1 MTVETPAWVRELEMA
16 VPVYPQVLLTG
27 NVRDRYMLPG
37 PGGRP
42 RPCGLLQ
49 VVDRVCRAHGFGA
62 YYWHDQVRQRF
73 QLYRFD
79 ESMKLPDE
87 LKFLEEKSGDD
98 PVPPQ
103 DGEEPG
109 DIMAHLTRLREMLVC
124 TVGHRGPAIG
134 ALFPYAAA
142 VGGGDP
148 NDPEARSLLWLVE
161 ALGHAAQPVPSTASK
176 AAVPPYNTLFW
187 VVERPEQ
194 LPRGFPVDNR
204 RLRVIAVPEPSRD
217 ERRVLAR
224 RIVRDLTG
232 VEPERHDRTLREA
245 ADTLTS
251 ATHGMRNIETLAI
264 GRLARLRDLPPDRLD
279 DAARLYRVGVVD
291 NPWASTALREKIIGS
306 ADRPSGEA
314 YLNSRVIG
322 QPDAVRQAV
331 QVITR
336 SATGLTGAQTGSSPN
351 RPRGV
356 LFLSG
361 PTGVGKTELAKGI
374 AQLIIGDDAEPI
386 RFDMSEFAGEHA
398 RDRLIGA
405 PPGYVGHDTGG
416 ELTNAVRANPM
427 SVLLFDEIDKAH
439 PRLFDLFLQILEDG
453 RLTDGRGATVF
464 FTETVL
470 VFTSNLGIRGESPEG
485 TPVELTSRTDRATV
499 QKALR
504 TAFNEFFDKRIGRPE
519 LRNRFGGNFIA
530 MNFIAHE
537 HVPRILDRALDSVA
551 ERVRRLHD
559 AVLEVGEHAYETLR
573 GHAVAQLDHGGRGIL
588 NIVES
593 ALVNPLS
600 VLLFETPAESGEK
613 ITVERIDLNGEH
625 WTLRVDRCPE

>member
-1 MTVETPAWVRELEMA
+1 MTAAVPAWVRELEMA

-37 PGGRP
+37 RDGRP
-42 RPCGLLQ
+42 QPHNLLQ
-49 VVDRVCRAHGFGA
+49 VVRHTCQAQGFGA
-62 YYWHDQVRQRF
+62 FLWHDMVRQRILSE
-73 QLYRFD
+73 QFD
-79 ESMKLPDE
+79 ASVRLPEVLNFPDAR
-87 LKFLEEKSGDD
+87 
-98 PVPPQ
+98 
-103 DGEEPG
+103 PG
-109 DIMAHLTRLREMLVC
+109 DAPPGGGDEPADPMNQLQRLRDILVAL
-124 TVGHRGPAIG
+124 VLNRGPAIG
-134 ALFPYAAA
+134 ALFPYAPA

-148 NDPEARSLLWLVE
+148 NDPEARTLLWLVE
-161 ALGHAAQPVPSTASK
+161 ALAHVAAPVPPSASK
-176 AAVPPYNTLFW
+176 AAVTPHNTIFW
-187 VVERPEQ
+187 VAERPEQ

-204 RLRVIAVPEPSRD
+204 RLRVISVPEPSRD
-217 ERRVLAR
+217 ERRALAR
-224 RIVRDLTG
+224 RIVRNLSG
-232 VEPERHDRTLREA
+232 VEPEDQGGTLLEA
-245 ADTLTS
+245 VDTLTS
-251 ATHGMRNIETLAI
+251 ATHGMRNVEALAI
-264 GRLARLRDLPPDRLD
+264 ERLARLRGLPAERLD

-291 NPWASTALREKIIGS
+291 NPWASAALREKIIGS
-306 ADRPSGEA
+306 ADRPGGEA

-470 VFTSNLGIRGESPEG
+470 IFTSNLGIRGKGPSGEI
-485 TPVELTSRTDRATV
+485 VELSPQTDRAAV
-499 QKALR
+499 QKTLR
-504 TAFNEFFDKRIGRPE
+504 AAFNEFFDKQIGRPE

-530 MNFIAHE
+530 MNFIQPE
-537 HVPRILDRALDSVA
+537 HVPGILDRALGSVI
-551 ERVRRLHD
+551 ERVRRVHD
-559 AVLEVGEHAYETLR
+559 AELEVGDDAYETLR
-573 GHAVAQLDHGGRGIL
+573 GHAVGQLDHGGRGVL
-588 NIVES
+588 NLVES

-600 VLLFETPAESGEK
+600 VKLFEVPATPGET
-613 ITVERIDLNGEH
+613 ITVVKIDQDGEH
-625 WTLRVDRCPE
+625 WKLGVDRCPG